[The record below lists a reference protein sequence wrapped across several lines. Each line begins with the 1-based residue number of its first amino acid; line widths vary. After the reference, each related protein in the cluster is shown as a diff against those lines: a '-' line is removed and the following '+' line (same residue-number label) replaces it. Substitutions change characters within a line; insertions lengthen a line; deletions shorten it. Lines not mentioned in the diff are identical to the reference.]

1 LNHTA
6 ADELHAAIEG
16 TAMHT
21 RIVFDRMREGGVPI
35 NRVINAGGI
44 PQRNEALNQIY
55 ADVLGCE
62 VVIPDGTP
70 AGLGSCIVASVAA
83 GAFETFD
90 DAQAALCLPARVVA
104 PSADRVG
111 RYNHL
116 HELYRDVYFA
126 FGEGRPADLG
136 RVLPELKKLRRAQ

>member
-1 LNHTA
+1 
-6 ADELHAAIEG
+6 
-16 TAMHT
+16 MHT

-35 NRVINAGGI
+35 RRVINAGGI
-44 PQRNEALNQIY
+44 PQRNEVLNQIY

-62 VVIPDGTP
+62 VLVPDGTP

-83 GAFETFD
+83 GAFRTIDE
-90 DAQAALCLPARVVA
+90 AQKALCLPSRVVA
-104 PSADRVG
+104 PSVDRVE

-116 HELYRDVYFA
+116 YQLYRDVYFA

-136 RVLPELKKLRRAQ
+136 RVLPQLKRLRRAH